1 VAVLRQGGSR
11 AGLRAATLLLV
22 AGGSGLLVASVRVV
36 PAAEYTRSSWRAPGA
51 LTFEQAAVMSMPPRV
66 LSTNLLSPLPGTDV
80 DREAYV
86 GVLPLVLA
94 GIGLALWRPRS
105 LTMSI
110 AGAGIGAALYA
121 LGPRAPVFPLLFHL
135 PAGNR

>member
-1 VAVLRQGGSR
+1 
-11 AGLRAATLLLV
+11 
-22 AGGSGLLVASVRVV
+22 
-36 PAAEYTRSSWRAPGA
+36 
-51 LTFEQAAVMSMPPRV
+51 
-66 LSTNLLSPLPGTDV
+66 
-80 DREAYV
+80 V

-105 LTMSI
+105 VTLSI

-135 PAGNR
+135 PAGNWFRGPDRALFLTGLAVAFLAAGGVDELCRRGCRARGRGPAAGILAAIVAAVLGAALLLRVPGLGVLTS